1 MLRMFSGPQEVE
13 QDTNPL
19 DGGPGQRRVSHFKST
34 MKSWFLQLLPLP
46 GDGVVVFSEAAV

>member
-1 MLRMFSGPQEVE
+1 MLRKFSGPEEVE
-13 QDTNPL
+13 QDTNP
-19 DGGPGQRRVSHFKST
+19 PRQRRVSHFKST